1 MTDQPQVITA
11 GIRRRSFLQTFI
23 RQPMGMIGLVMMLT
37 VLFMAIFANYIAPY
51 NPKDPVKV
59 TIDDIYAKPS
69 PGHLFGKD
77 DAGKDVFSSFVYG
90 SRVSMIVG
98 FFGAFI
104 SFAVG
109 GVMGIVAGFYGGR
122 VETVLMRFTD
132 IMLVIPAL
140 PLQIVIIAMTKPNL
154 VNIILVIGFLGWQ
167 GTARLVRSQTL
178 AVKER
183 KFVLRARAIGSGN
196 FHIIQR
202 HIFPLVFPLMAANTV
217 LVLSLAILQ
226 ESTLAFLGLGDP
238 TMLSWGQMLSFAWNR
253 SAVSAGA
260 WWALIPPGLGIVW
273 VVLAG
278 TLLGNGLEQIFNPR
292 LEIHHLSVGKKM
304 IARKRPKQTQEPQEP
319 RLEVAK

>member
-1 MTDQPQVITA
+1 MSDQIDLAPQQIK
-11 GIRRRSFLQTFI
+11 RRSFIQTFI
-23 RQPMGMIGLVMMLT
+23 RQPMGVAGLVMLLIALIAA
-37 VLFMAIFANYIAPY
+37 VFAEQIAPY
-51 NPKDPVKV
+51 HPKDPVKV
-59 TIDDIYAKPS
+59 TISDIYAAPTAQ
-69 PGHLFGKD
+69 HIMGKD
-77 DAGKDVFSSFVYG
+77 DAGKDVFSAFIFG

-104 SFAVG
+104 SVAVG
-109 GVMGIVAGFYGGR
+109 GVIGIVAGFYGGR
-122 VETVLMRFTD
+122 VENILMRFTD
-132 IMLVIPAL
+132 TMLVIPSL
-140 PLQIVIIAMTKPNL
+140 PLQIVLIAMTRPNL
-154 VNIILVIGFLGWQ
+154 TNIILVIGLLGWQ

-183 KFVLRARAIGSGN
+183 KFVMRARAIGSGKL
-196 FHIIQR
+196 HIIR
-202 HIFPLVFPLMAANTV
+202 THIFPLVFPLMAANTV

-292 LEIHHLSVGKKM
+292 LEVHHLSVGKKM
-304 IARKRPKQTQEPQEP
+304 IARQKQT
-319 RLEVAK
+319 REVSG